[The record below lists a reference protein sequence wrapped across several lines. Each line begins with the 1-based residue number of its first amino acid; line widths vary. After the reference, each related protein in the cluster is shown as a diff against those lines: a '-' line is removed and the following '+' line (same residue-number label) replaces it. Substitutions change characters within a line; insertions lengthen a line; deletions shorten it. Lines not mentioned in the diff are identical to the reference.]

1 MRNWLTSALSA
12 SVFTLTALVCS
23 GQAPARSTNLP
34 GLHAVSK
41 PPMGWNSWDSYG
53 TTVNESQVKAN
64 ADWMAEHL
72 KADGWQYITVD
83 MEWFVKNPVPEGN
96 AKDSQYEMD
105 SNGRYQ
111 PSIERFPSSA
121 NGAGFKP
128 LADYIHSLGL
138 KFGIHILQGI
148 PRAAVKQN
156 LAISGSS
163 FHARDAANPDA
174 TCKWNYDNY
183 DLKNSPAGQ
192 AYYDSLA
199 TMYASWGVD
208 LIKIDC
214 ISSGPYKADEIRMIS
229 AALAKTGRPIVL
241 SLSPGPT
248 PVEKMAD
255 VEHLATMWRISMD
268 IWDIWHN
275 DKDYPKGLND
285 QFAKAA
291 AWASAPRNG
300 HFPDADMLPLGYLGP
315 AAGWGE
321 SRWTRLTHNE
331 QQTLLSLWGIS
342 ESPLIMGGDLPHN
355 DELTTSLLTNRE
367 FLDVDQKSHDP
378 KVILSNSEEA
388 VWTSKSDS
396 SGTSYVAIFNR
407 GETAESRRY
416 TWSQLGLADGAYLVH
431 DIWTHR
437 DLGKSMN
444 LSVTLP
450 PHGCVLYR
458 VSLK

>member
-1 MRNWLTSALSA
+1 
-12 SVFTLTALVCS
+12 
-23 GQAPARSTNLP
+23 
-34 GLHAVSK
+34 
-41 PPMGWNSWDSYG
+41 
-53 TTVNESQVKAN
+53 
-64 ADWMAEHL
+64 
-72 KADGWQYITVD
+72 
-83 MEWFVKNPVPEGN
+83 
-96 AKDSQYEMD
+96 MD

-229 AALAKTGRPIVL
+229 AALAKSGRPIVL

-355 DELTTSLLTNRE
+355 DEWTTSLLTNRE